1 MAMEL
6 ILKLSGDNISLA
18 CEEALAVLNIKRH
31 SKDNNLLFINTKNNC
46 FDRLAYT
53 KSIYQFIFKCQL
65 TSLKSKISRTNWKK
79 YYQRD
84 YCARAHNLQVTE
96 KELGSLI
103 WPKLSSPKVNLT
115 DPKTLFEFIKIN
127 NNVYCGKLIWVNNDK
142 FEQRK
147 AHLRPEL
154 HPTSLHPKLAR
165 AMVNLSRIK
174 KRQVILDPFMGSG
187 GILIEAGLIGC
198 KIIGNDIDR
207 KIIEKAEQ
215 NLKHYGLKAVMH
227 NEDAARIK
235 AKADAIVTDLP
246 YGRSSFRKGN
256 YGDFINNAHNILK
269 KNHYLI
275 IGTSYDYKPK
285 KFRVISKFLYYIHQ
299 SLTKHIMV
307 LKKV

>member
-1 MAMEL
+1 MEL
-6 ILKLSGDNISLA
+6 ILKLSGENISLA
-18 CEEALAVLNIKRH
+18 REEALAVFDIKKYF
-31 SKDNNLLFINTKNNC
+31 KDGNLLFINTKNNC

-53 KSIYQFIFKCQL
+53 KSIYQLIFKCQL
-65 TSLKSKISRTNWKK
+65 TSLKRKISRTNWKK
-79 YYQRD
+79 HYQKD
-84 YCARAHNLQVTE
+84 YCVRSHNLQITE

-103 WPKLSSPKVNLT
+103 WHRLSNPRVNLT
-115 DPKTLFEFIKIN
+115 NPKTLFEFINTNKA
-127 NNVYCGKLIWVNNDK
+127 VYCGRLIWANHDK

-165 AMVNLSRIK
+165 AMVNISRIK
-174 KRQVILDPFMGSG
+174 KSQVILDPFMGSG

-207 KIIEKAEQ
+207 KMIEKAKQ
-215 NLKHYGLKAVMH
+215 NLGHYKLNAVLW
-227 NEDAARIK
+227 NEDAPIIK
-235 AKADAIVTDLP
+235 VKPDAIITDLP
-246 YGRSSFRKGN
+246 YGKSSFKKVN
-256 YGDFINNAHNILK
+256 YDDFINNAYKLLK

-275 IGTSYDYKPK
+275 IGTSYDYNQK
-285 KFRVISKFLYYIHQ
+285 KFSIISKFNYYIHK